1 MIQISVTVSRG
12 ENFTP
17 ASLMY
22 RYAKHTPGVT
32 HYNSHFG
39 ATRLIIKGKH
49 YEYHHLSITA
59 ENGTD
64 VVTLHLEE
72 VKSNERV

>member
-1 MIQISVTVSRG
+1 MIQIPVTVSRG

-39 ATRLIIKGKH
+39 NARLIIKGRH
-49 YEYHHLSITA
+49 YEYHHFSITA
-59 ENGTD
+59 DNGSA
-64 VVTLHLEE
+64 VVTLYLEE
-72 VKSNERV
+72 VKHNDF

>member
-1 MIQISVTVSRG
+1 MIQIKLTVSRG

-22 RYAKHTPGVT
+22 RYAKHTSGVT

-39 ATRLIIKGKH
+39 NARLIIKGRH
-49 YEYHHLSITA
+49 YGYHNFSITA
-59 ENGTD
+59 ENGAD
-64 VVTLHLEE
+64 VVTLHLGE
-72 VKSNERV
+72 V

>member
-12 ENFTP
+12 ENFTA

-32 HYNSHFG
+32 YYNCRLGG
-39 ATRLIIKGKH
+39 ARLIIKGRH
-49 YEYHHLSITA
+49 YDCHHCSITA
-59 ENGTD
+59 ENGFD
-64 VVTLHLEE
+64 VVTLHLVE
-72 VKSNERV
+72 V

>member
-1 MIQISVTVSRG
+1 MTQISVTVSRG

-39 ATRLIIKGKH
+39 ATRLIINGRH

-59 ENGTD
+59 ENGAD
-64 VVTLHLEE
+64 VVTLYLEE
-72 VKSNERV
+72 V